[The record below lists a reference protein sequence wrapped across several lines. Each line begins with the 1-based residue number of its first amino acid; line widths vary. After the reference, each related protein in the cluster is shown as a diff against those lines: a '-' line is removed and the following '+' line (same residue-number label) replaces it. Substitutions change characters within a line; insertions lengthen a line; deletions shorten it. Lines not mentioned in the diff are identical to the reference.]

1 MSSQRKRKHFRWIQQ
16 EKNTMRLMSRV
27 AAALAAVL
35 VAQPMAAQASF
46 SLAAGAA
53 LPVGSTSDVLEM
65 GYNATVGLGIKPPIA
80 PIGLRFEGALNGLS
94 VKNDGPN
101 FRMLAGIANVTLSA
115 AAMPMGYLIGGI
127 GMYNSKQEAQGIFP
141 EVSDTDVGFNIGAG
155 LNFPLTG
162 FSTFLE
168 ARFHIVDDFKLVPIT
183 FGVKF

>member
-1 MSSQRKRKHFRWIQQ
+1 
-16 EKNTMRLMSRV
+16 MRVMSRL
-27 AAALAAVL
+27 AAALATVL
-35 VAQPMAAQASF
+35 VAQPLAAQTSF

-53 LPVGSTSDVLEM
+53 LPIGSSADAVEM

-80 PIGLRFEGALNGLS
+80 PLGLRIEGALNSMSL
-94 VKNDGPN
+94 KNDGPN
-101 FRMLAGIANVTLSA
+101 LRMLAGIANVTLSA

-127 GMYNSKQEAQGIFP
+127 GMYNTKQEAQGLFP
-141 EVSDTDVGFNIGAG
+141 EVSETDVGFNVGAG

-168 ARFHIVDDFKLVPIT
+168 ARFHIVDDFKFIPIT

>member
-1 MSSQRKRKHFRWIQQ
+1 
-16 EKNTMRLMSRV
+16 MRLMSRF
-27 AAALAAVL
+27 AAALATVL
-35 VAQPMAAQASF
+35 VAQPLAAQASF

-53 LPVGSTSDVLEM
+53 LPIGESADVYEM

-80 PIGLRFEGALNGLS
+80 PLGLRFEGSLNSLS

-101 FRMLAGIANVTLSA
+101 LRMLAGIANVTLSA

-127 GMYNSKQEAQGIFP
+127 GMYNSKQESQGLFP
-141 EVSDTDVGFNIGAG
+141 EMSETDVGFNIGAG

-168 ARFHIVDDFKLVPIT
+168 ARFHIVDDFKFIPIT